1 MSGIE
6 LLFSDHHGVYIPKLF
21 VEDCGEIWGLSED
34 DKLELSEGPDNEY
47 YWDTWS
53 NVLDY
58 ATLKDDNGHV
68 WRLWQD
74 GDLWAYCEELMTDA
88 EYSNFFGE
96 EREIED

>member
-47 YWDTWS
+47 Y
-53 NVLDY
+53 
-58 ATLKDDNGHV
+58 
-68 WRLWQD
+68 
-74 GDLWAYCEELMTDA
+74 
-88 EYSNFFGE
+88 
-96 EREIED
+96 